1 MPKKGISNREKSGT
15 DKNDSKSKGH
25 GNQGPIPEIGLL
37 YFNKLKGTGNLTQWL
52 LQLHL
57 YVGKHYG
64 RAQDFIE
71 SGNKYVPAR
80 IPTPDPDDFDKRND
94 PFGIKLKSYQKQE
107 QRRDAEMA
115 ELEQLYPRIYNVI
128 LGQLSRESTEMV
140 KQHVDWLQADAVKD
154 PVELIAIIRKTHLQ
168 PMTGS
173 QTLDSDTAWERYYGL
188 HQDPGTMLA
197 THKKSFDDAVIAL
210 EATGEKK
217 PSEAKLAARF
227 IASLDPNRYA
237 QWKVEL

>member
-1 MPKKGISNREKSGT
+1 
-15 DKNDSKSKGH
+15 
-25 GNQGPIPEIGLL
+25 
-37 YFNKLKGTGNLTQWL
+37 
-52 LQLHL
+52 
-57 YVGKHYG
+57 
-64 RAQDFIE
+64 
-71 SGNKYVPAR
+71 VPAR
-80 IPTPDPDDFDKRND
+80 IPTSDPDDFDKRND

-115 ELEQLYPRIYNVI
+115 VLEQLYPRIYNVI

-140 KQHVDWLQADAVKD
+140 KQHVDWLQADADKD

-173 QTLDSDTAWERYYGL
+173 QTLDSDTAWERCYGL
-188 HQDPGTMLA
+188 HQDTGTMLA

-237 QWKVEL
+237 QWKVELENKTKAGLDVMPTTLADAYTRAFTLKMVGHGAQPIANVSVFVTHASGVRGRGGHTRREGQRTRSTTW